1 MINLCL
7 HMELN
12 LYRTTSCRRDG
23 VQVYKCW
30 GRRPE
35 RTWPCLW
42 TFGVRN
48 AGSRVDYAAMKET
61 SVGDSLSDSCMIFSV
76 SLTVVGTAFDVA
88 RDIIGSSM
96 LNRPVH
102 FNLF

>member
-1 MINLCL
+1 MLGKKTRTDMALFVDVWCL
-7 HMELN
+7 
-12 LYRTTSCRRDG
+12 
-23 VQVYKCW
+23 
-30 GRRPE
+30 
-35 RTWPCLW
+35 
-42 TFGVRN
+42 RN

-102 FNLF
+102 FMFERFHLAVKVNHRITSNGHRHV